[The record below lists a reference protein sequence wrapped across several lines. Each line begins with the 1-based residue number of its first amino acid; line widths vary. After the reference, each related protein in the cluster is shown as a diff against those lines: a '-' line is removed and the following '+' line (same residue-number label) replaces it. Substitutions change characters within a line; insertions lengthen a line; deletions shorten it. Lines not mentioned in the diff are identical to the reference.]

1 MKSLGGR
8 INEERAM
15 RGMTI
20 KFLSEKT
27 GIPYSMLQ
35 PCLCGRREFRADE
48 YFKVCYCLG
57 IDPIATYNS
66 VS

>member
-1 MKSLGGR
+1 
-8 INEERAM
+8 M